1 MCSTRNGIRVA
12 LVLGI
17 AGIAGC
23 QKDSPRSNL
32 SPLNDTPLVI
42 DDAMQSREDWERSSA
57 FHPSGATVA
66 GGTGY
71 VWESG
76 DSVPEEYRRLTEA
89 PVAVLNFLS
98 LPVGLF
104 TNSPLKSQVARG
116 EVVPPTFHAN
126 PPIPGN
132 ASGGSASSGDV
143 VDSAQPPQDSAVEPA
158 VEPVMPQP

>member
-1 MCSTRNGIRVA
+1 MYSIRNGIRVA
-12 LVLGI
+12 LVLGV

-23 QKDSPRSNL
+23 QKDSPRSNQ
-32 SPLNDTPLVI
+32 SPLNDTPLII
-42 DDAMQSREDWERSSA
+42 DDAMQSREDWGRSSA
-57 FHPSGATVA
+57 FYPSGATVA

-76 DSVPEEYRRLTEA
+76 DRVPGEYRRLTEV

-98 LPVGLF
+98 LPVGLI

-116 EVVPPTFHAN
+116 EVVPPTFHGN

-132 ASGGSASSGDV
+132 PRGGSAAAVDV
-143 VDSAQPPQDSAVEPA
+143 VDSAQPPQGSA

>member
-1 MCSTRNGIRVA
+1 MYSTRNAIQAV
-12 LVLGI
+12 LVLGV
-17 AGIAGC
+17 ATVLGC
-23 QKDSPRSNL
+23 QEAKPRSNQ

-42 DDAMQSREDWERSSA
+42 DDAMQAREDWDRSSA
-57 FHPSGATVA
+57 VYPSGASVA

-71 VWESG
+71 VWESS
-76 DSVPEEYRRLTEA
+76 DRVPGEYRRLTDA

-98 LPVGLF
+98 MPIGLL
-104 TNSPLKSQVARG
+104 TNSPLKSQVSRG

-132 ASGGSASSGDV
+132 PPAGGSAADA
-143 VDSAQPPQDSAVEPA
+143 VDTAEPQGAAVEPA